1 VVLSWIVSKIQTT
14 PTDRRKSKQ
23 AEKQVIQSAKSNMK
37 SSPFTFAIILLSLA
51 LISCEN
57 LDKKLEDKLNLI
69 NDKAL
74 KLDSL
79 VNQELDKVESL
90 DSIIN
95 QESEKVKVL
104 DSLINNSSSRVD
116 SLVNGKIDRINRILN

>member
-1 VVLSWIVSKIQTT
+1 
-14 PTDRRKSKQ
+14 
-23 AEKQVIQSAKSNMK
+23 MK
-37 SSPFTFAIILLSLA
+37 SSTFTFAILLLSLA

-69 NDKAL
+69 NDKAQ